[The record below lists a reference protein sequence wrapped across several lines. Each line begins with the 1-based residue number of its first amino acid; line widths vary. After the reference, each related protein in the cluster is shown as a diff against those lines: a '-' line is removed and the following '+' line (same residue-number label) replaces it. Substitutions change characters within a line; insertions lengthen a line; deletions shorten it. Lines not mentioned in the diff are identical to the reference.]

1 MRCRTANRF
10 EREGSADA
18 PACQAG
24 RETLALGTRIPF
36 VFILF
41 LIVLVVVVLLVIVF
55 EVFFVVLV
63 LVILIV
69 FEVLF
74 VVLEVFVVVLVVV
87 VILIGVLKIVNVLV
101 ILVLI
106 VVEVIGRRRRGDCR
120 RCLASRSLGATAA
133 CAPGLCDGDAP
144 ILPLAGAAGDDVPV
158 IGEGHVDDASV
169 CGRHRIEGD
178 GSPPPPDV
186 LGGAESYLLQT
197 IDVAL
202 LIALNVYAQG
212 DKVSEAPGDD
222 RREEHLDVTERLS
235 APANQEAGVF
245 PLNLKQDGLSGLGG
259 SRRITARN
267 VHRDLRLHAHQ
278 GQEFSQDVAG
288 AVRVLRQRGKGEV
301 VRFIVV
307 IVVARSEADASF
319 FSAEAQEAGTS
330 FAKNVYVD
338 VVEVEAQ
345 FFETVLNRLLDCP
358 PRRFQAL
365 LHRSTSSQRLV
376 RVNLATIGST

>member
-24 RETLALGTRIPF
+24 REALASGTRIPF
-36 VFILF
+36 VFFLV
-41 LIVLVVVVLLVIVF
+41 LIVLVVVLLVIV
-55 EVFFVVLV
+55 V

-69 FEVLF
+69 FEVFFF
-74 VVLEVFVVVLVVV
+74 VLGVIVIVFEVVVIVLVVV
-87 VILIGVLKIVNVLV
+87 VILIGVLKIVDVLV
-101 ILVLI
+101 VLVFI

-120 RCLASRSLGATAA
+120 RCLASRGLGATAA

-144 ILPLAGAAGDDVPV
+144 IFPLAGAAGDDVPV
-158 IGEGHVDDASV
+158 IGEGHVDNASV

-178 GSPPPPDV
+178 GPPPPPDV
-186 LGGAESYLLQT
+186 VGGAESYLFQT

-212 DKVSEAPGDD
+212 DIVSEAPGDD

-245 PLNLKQDGLSGLGG
+245 PLNLKEDGLSGLGG

-267 VHRDLRLHAHQ
+267 VHRDLRFHAHQ

-358 PRRFQAL
+358 PRRFQTL
-365 LHRSTSSQRLV
+365 LHRSTSSQRLAW
-376 RVNLATIGST
+376 VNLATIGST